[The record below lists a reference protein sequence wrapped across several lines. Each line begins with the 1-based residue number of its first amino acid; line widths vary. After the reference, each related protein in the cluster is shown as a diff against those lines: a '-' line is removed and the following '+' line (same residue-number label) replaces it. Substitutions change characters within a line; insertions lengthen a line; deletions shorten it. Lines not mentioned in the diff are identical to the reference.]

1 MTMGKHREIEV
12 KLRVDDVARLTR
24 ALKAL
29 PAKQTARVY
38 EQDTLFDTAECF
50 FQKREA
56 IMRLRTYT
64 RAGVGSVRARN
75 RSVRNAQEGVL
86 TFKGL
91 VEGASPAGGHYK
103 EREEIEFRIG
113 NGARFAGV
121 LRRIGMR
128 PWFRYEK
135 YRTTYTSGRYPGLK
149 FELDETPIGFFLELE
164 GPKRQI
170 RRATEALGYSRADY
184 ITASYLELY
193 AANRPRSRS
202 SGGNMVFRKKKKR
215 QIMNSS
221 LDKNCECS

>member
-1 MTMGKHREIEV
+1 MGKHREIEV
-12 KLRVDDVARLTR
+12 KLRVDDVAGLVR

-29 PAKQTARVY
+29 PAKQTARVH
-38 EQDTLFDTAECF
+38 EQDTLFDTEDGW

-56 IMRLRTYT
+56 ILRLRTCT
-64 RAGVGSVRARN
+64 PAAVRVARGA
-75 RSVRNAQEGVL
+75 RIRRMGKATEGIL

-91 VEGASPAGGHYK
+91 LEGTKAGVGHYK
-103 EREEIEFRIG
+103 EREEIEFHVR
-113 NGARFAGV
+113 NVVRFAGV

-135 YRTTYTSGRYPGLK
+135 YRTTYASRQYPGLK

-170 RRATEALGYSRADY
+170 RRAAEALGYSRADY

-193 AANRPRSRS
+193 AAKRPRSRS
-202 SGGNMVFRKKKKR
+202 RLGNMLFRKKKIAK
-215 QIMNSS
+215 
-221 LDKNCECS
+221 

>member
-12 KLRVDDVARLTR
+12 KLRVDGVARLTR

-38 EQDTLFDTAECF
+38 EQDTLFDTADRF

-56 IMRLRTYT
+56 IMRLRTCT
-64 RAGVGSVRARN
+64 RVAGRAVTGANTRRRGKATEGS
-75 RSVRNAQEGVL
+75 L

-91 VEGASPAGGHYK
+91 VKGASPAGGHYK

-113 NGARFAGV
+113 NVARFAGA

-170 RRATEALGYSRADY
+170 RRAAEALGYSRADY

-193 AANRPRSRS
+193 AAERPGSRS
-202 SGGNMVFRKKKKR
+202 KSGNMLFHKKKIAK
-215 QIMNSS
+215 
-221 LDKNCECS
+221 L